1 MAVKVVFNLPR
12 ATHRYFI
19 EPISENHHLK
29 TMLCSRFVSFFHSL
43 PKSNKIAIRLLSN
56 AFQNNLMTTLDK
68 NIYNIAQ
75 DCNCYSSELT
85 KLFVKSNLT
94 YAEVSDEIFFWKF
107 SFLKELLS
115 VRSNEIEIPGFERD
129 ELSQI
134 INHLCCD

>member
-1 MAVKVVFNLPR
+1 
-12 ATHRYFI
+12 
-19 EPISENHHLK
+19 
-29 TMLCSRFVSFFHSL
+29 
-43 PKSNKIAIRLLSN
+43 
-56 AFQNNLMTTLDK
+56 MTTLDK

-115 VRSNEIEIPGFERD
+115 VRSN
-129 ELSQI
+129 
-134 INHLCCD
+134 N